1 MRSTTITLAALAL
14 LAAGANVH
22 ASDTKSSAVDELR
35 AAKERLQQQA
45 SQTKGGPQQLL
56 LMKRQ
61 SVSSLIDRLERG
73 ESVDPRDIDR
83 LLEEPGLPTR

>member
-1 MRSTTITLAALAL
+1 MRSTTVTLAALAL
-14 LAAGANVH
+14 LAAGANVL
-22 ASDTKSSAVDELR
+22 ASDTRPSGVDDLR
-35 AAKERLQQQA
+35 VAQERLQRQA

-73 ESVDPRDIDR
+73 ESVDPREVDR

>member
-1 MRSTTITLAALAL
+1 MRSTTIALAALAL
-14 LAAGANVH
+14 LPAGTNGH
-22 ASDTKSSAVDELR
+22 ASDTRPSTADDLH
-35 AAKERLQQQA
+35 AAKEHLQRQA

-61 SVSSLIDRLERG
+61 GVSSLIDRLERG